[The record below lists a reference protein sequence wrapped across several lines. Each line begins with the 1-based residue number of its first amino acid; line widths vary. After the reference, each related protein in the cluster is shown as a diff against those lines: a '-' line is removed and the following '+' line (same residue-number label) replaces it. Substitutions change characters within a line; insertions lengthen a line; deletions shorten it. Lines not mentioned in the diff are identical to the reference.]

1 MRKGL
6 LLLASVLGILNGN
19 AVKAQSAN
27 MGITLLDAL
36 SFTINQPTF
45 LADKATKQKDDY
57 IFEAIASD
65 HISVVSSRGYIVKA
79 IFGQPSGSG
88 PGIEGLVQV
97 SSLIGT
103 TNRGNTAGV
112 ILESD
117 VILPPAEGSPVT
129 VITASKCSWNGIF
142 STNKFNIAYKI
153 GNRFA
158 NIDKNAAPSV
168 IPVIFSVIQP

>member
-1 MRKGL
+1 MKMRKGL
-6 LLLASVLGILNGN
+6 FLLAFVCCSLIGDSIQ
-19 AVKAQSAN
+19 AQSAN
-27 MGITLLDAL
+27 MSITLLDAL
-36 SFTINQPTF
+36 SFTINEPTF
-45 LADKATKQKDDY
+45 LEDTKDKKSNIVQ
-57 IFEAIASD
+57 AIASD

-79 IFGQPSGSG
+79 IFGKPSGSG

-103 TNRGNTAGV
+103 TNRGNTAGL

-117 VILPPAEGSPVT
+117 VVLPPANGSPVT
-129 VITASKCSWNGIF
+129 VITASKCSWNGSF

-153 GNRFA
+153 GNQFA
-158 NIDKNAAPSV
+158 NIDKNAAPSI

>member
-6 LLLASVLGILNGN
+6 FVFAFALCSLISETTH
-19 AVKAQSAN
+19 AQSAN
-27 MGITLLDAL
+27 MAITLLDAL

-45 LADKATKQKDDY
+45 LADRGAKDKNNN
-57 IFEAIASD
+57 IIEAIASD
-65 HISVVSSRGYIVKA
+65 HISVVSSRGYVVKA
-79 IFGQPSGSG
+79 IFGQKSGAG

-103 TNRGNTAGV
+103 TNRGNTSGL
-112 ILESD
+112 ILRSNI
-117 VILPPAEGSPVT
+117 VLPPADGSPVT
-129 VITASKCSWNGIF
+129 VITASKCSWNGPY

-153 GNRFA
+153 GNQFA
-158 NIDKNAAPSV
+158 NIDKNAAPSI

>member
-6 LLLASVLGILNGN
+6 FLLALCCSLISESIQ
-19 AVKAQSAN
+19 AQSAN
-27 MGITLLDAL
+27 MSITLLDAL
-36 SFTINQPTF
+36 SFTINEPTI
-45 LADKATKQKDDY
+45 LADTKDKKSNIVQ
-57 IFEAIASD
+57 AIASD

-79 IFGQPSGSG
+79 IFGEPSGSG

-103 TNRGNTAGV
+103 TNRGNTAGL

-117 VILPPAEGSPVT
+117 VVLPPADGSPVT
-129 VITASKCSWNGIF
+129 VITASKCSWNGSF
-142 STNKFNIAYKI
+142 SANKFNIAYKI
-153 GNRFA
+153 GSQFA
-158 NIDKNAAPSV
+158 TIDRNAPPSI

>member
-6 LLLASVLGILNGN
+6 LLLAFAFCTLFSN

-27 MGITLLDAL
+27 MAITLLDAL
-36 SFTINQPTF
+36 SFTINEPTF
-45 LADKATKQKDDY
+45 LTDTKLKKDN
-57 IFEAIASD
+57 IIQAIASD

-79 IFGQPSGSG
+79 IFGESSGSS

-103 TNRGNTAGV
+103 TNRGNTAGL

-117 VILPPAEGSPVT
+117 VVLPPADGSPVT
-129 VITASKCSWNGIF
+129 VITASKCSWNGTF
-142 STNKFNIAYKI
+142 STNKFNIAYTI

-158 NIDKNAAPSV
+158 SIDKNAAPSI